1 MEISNINVCGL
12 MVRFGFVCQTCKQA
26 VEFGDKFC
34 RNCGR
39 KLEQLDRVAKVADV
53 ASILTEAF
61 KGRKTPTHKEDSIST
76 ESERIGAASSMS
88 GEDAKIEDNKKPPL
102 GFEFTKNL
110 CPKCKV
116 EKCGC
121 AFLQPDGECRAFCY
135 LTNPPRYPKCVYLEE
150 NAYER
155 T

>member
-1 MEISNINVCGL
+1 MEISNLNVCGL

-26 VEFGDKFC
+26 VEVGDKFC

-39 KLEQLDRVAKVADV
+39 ELEQLDRVAKVTDV

-61 KGRKTPTHKEDSIST
+61 KGRKAAQHKANEVSI
-76 ESERIGAASSMS
+76 EGERTGSASSMCDD
-88 GEDAKIEDNKKPPL
+88 DAKIESNKKRSL
-102 GFEFTKNL
+102 GICFTKSL
-110 CPKCKV
+110 CPRGKE

-121 AFLQPDGECRAFCY
+121 AFLSPDGECHALCY
-135 LTNPPRYPKCVYLEE
+135 PTNPPQYPKCVYLEV
-150 NAYER
+150 NKKER